1 MPVRIRVPLA
11 APLVALPLA
20 LGGCLPAA
28 IIPGAV
34 MGAAGL
40 YCATVSE
47 TGKSMARDALTG
59 GAPLIACPDSAAPV
73 QAEPVQAE
81 PQGPR

>member
-1 MPVRIRVPLA
+1 MPDRIRVRVPLA
-11 APLVALPLA
+11 AALVALPLV

-28 IIPGAV
+28 VIPGAV

-47 TGKSMARDALTG
+47 TGKTMARNALTG
-59 GAPLIACPDSAAPV
+59 GAPLIACPDSA
-73 QAEPVQAE
+73 EPVQAE